1 MKRFFALSLAAVL
14 LAAGIYLFCLDGHTD
29 TAPSIHTGKPPVSG
43 TASTAAATATALPS
57 QEPQLLPE
65 DLNSIL
71 DHSEAVPLD
80 TIPASI
86 TALVNRDFLLPSSYV
101 PANLVEPDI
110 RFSFNYSSDK
120 RKLRKIAADALEKM
134 FRAAEKK
141 KIILYGVSGYRSYV
155 RQKQIYDQNVTRRGR
170 AATDSVSA
178 RPGSSEHQTGLTM
191 DISAASVGLQLDPRF
206 GSTREGRFVAKNAH
220 KYGFIVRYP
229 AGKSKITGYT
239 YEPWHIRYVGVITAT
254 YLYKNNLT
262 LEEYYGLSEQNE
274 ENSNVDVEEPDEVKY
289 ATDKPSGTPIPKKN
303 K

>member
-1 MKRFFALSLAAVL
+1 MCRRIWWSRIYALAL
-14 LAAGIYLFCLDGHTD
+14 T
-29 TAPSIHTGKPPVSG
+29 TP
-43 TASTAAATATALPS
+43 ATSA
-57 QEPQLLPE
+57 
-65 DLNSIL
+65 
-71 DHSEAVPLD
+71 
-80 TIPASI
+80 
-86 TALVNRDFLLPSSYV
+86 
-101 PANLVEPDI
+101 
-110 RFSFNYSSDK
+110 
-120 RKLRKIAADALEKM
+120 IAADALEKM

-191 DISAASVGLQLDPRF
+191 DISAASVGLQLDQRF